1 MKKYPFILIAVMALG
16 VMFSSCFKDEDDK
29 TADEYAEWRES
40 NTDWFEAQKILV
52 EDGKNYYKTV
62 TAPWD
67 PNAQVLIHWFND
79 TTKTQGNLKPKFTSM
94 VDVKYYLS
102 LYDNT
107 PIDSSYLSTSPADS
121 LFRCRL
127 NSGVIE
133 GWAIA
138 IPHMHIGDSCRV
150 LIPYSVGY
158 GTTASGDIK
167 PFSTLKFD
175 IKLVGIPAYEK

>member
-1 MKKYPFILIAVMALG
+1 MALG
-16 VMFSSCFKDEDDK
+16 LVLSSCFKDDADK
-29 TADEYAEWRES
+29 TADEYAEWRET

-52 EDGKNYYKTV
+52 ENGKYYYKTV

-67 PNAQVLIHWFND
+67 PSAQVLIHWFND
-79 TTKTQGNLKPKFTSM
+79 TTKTQGNLKPKF
-94 VDVKYYLS
+94 
-102 LYDNT
+102 
-107 PIDSSYLSTSPADS
+107 S

-127 NSGVIE
+127 SSGVIE

-138 IPHMHIGDSCRV
+138 VPHMHIGDSCRV